1 MSKKGGAV
9 DPKTK
14 YVFDKATEA
23 GFDYTRH
30 LLFTQDTVP
39 LTCNLFHV
47 PVTENHKQAV
57 VRIAMAIIRGKF
69 VQITVALK
77 R

>member
-1 MSKKGGAV
+1 MSNKGGAV

-14 YVFDKATEA
+14 YVLDEATKA

-30 LLFTQDTVP
+30 LLFTQKEVP

-47 PVTENHKQAV
+47 PVTESHKQAV
-57 VRIAMAIIRGKF
+57 VRIAMSIVHGKF

>member
-1 MSKKGGAV
+1 MSKKGVIV

-14 YVFDKATEA
+14 HVLDKAIEA

-30 LLFTQDTVP
+30 LLFTQNEIP
-39 LTCNLFHV
+39 LTCNLFHL
-47 PVTENHKQAV
+47 PVTESHKQAV

-69 VQITVALK
+69 VQVTVKLK